1 MKRLADFIGEDEG
14 LFGPGTDLAIS
25 LAAILLIMVAV
36 KSSIAER
43 SDLARKQLKAQIQEL
58 TSTVER
64 ERKNRLESQ
73 AELRTYR
80 EIVEQER
87 QGQLEIQEVLDNQ
100 ARFVEELA
108 ALHGSWYREIRPNTY
123 AIDLNPGVQEY
134 PPDILIENDATL
146 QRISFGSHALFD
158 PDEITLLAKGQTI
171 LSALSKVL
179 LTGGRLDRIREIQI
193 QGHADPTP
201 TQRYKSNLE
210 LAAHRAITVFSTLQY
225 FGIDPEK
232 WTMSATTFGEYV
244 SAQRRSWH
252 GSYSPEQLREDNDSS
267 TERAMNRRIEIL
279 LIYRRLP

>member
-25 LAAILLIMVAV
+25 LAAILLIMVAI
-36 KSSIAER
+36 KSSVAER
-43 SDLARKQLKAQIQEL
+43 EDLARKQLEAQIQEL

-64 ERKNRLESQ
+64 EKKNRLESQ

-108 ALHGSWYREIRPNTY
+108 TQHGTWYREISPNTY
-123 AIDLNPGVQEY
+123 VIDLNPGIEGT

-158 PDEITLLAKGQTI
+158 PDEIKLLAKGHAI
-171 LSALSKVL
+171 LRSLSNVL
-179 LTGGRLDRIREIQI
+179 LTGGRLARIQEIQI
-193 QGHADPTP
+193 QGHADPTQ
-201 TQRYKSNLE
+201 TRKYESNLD
-210 LAAHRAITVFSTLQY
+210 LAARRAITVFNTLKH
-225 FGIDPEK
+225 FGIDPRRSM
-232 WTMSATTFGEYV
+232 MSATTFGEYV
-244 SAQRRSWH
+244 PVQRRLS
-252 GSYSPEQLREDNDSS
+252 GGDYSPEQLAQDNDSPA
-267 TERAMNRRIEIL
+267 EMKLNRRIEIL
-279 LIYRRLP
+279 LIYRRSR